1 MNDTETGLLH
11 EALARLPFSL
21 LWSHAIAT
29 ALLLAAGVWI
39 LCPTPERV
47 SAPFVGFGYSWE
59 PKFFAR
65 LRFSSSASLMIQE
78 GYSKWKDSMYKIC
91 RQDGDLV
98 VLSRKYVDEL
108 KSLPAERLSA
118 IDGLNFGGRYSGIDI
133 LSQSDIGTRAIQVR
147 APPDPKVLEAIAE
160 AEADENHTQSE
171 PSVGGNEKRAR
182 VCASERSPDA
192 ENHRPHHEP
201 ALRWATSLSRPRMVR
216 SRLRPC
222 AQRIVPPF
230 IRPLLNLLL
239 PTRWRYEA
247 AIRRC
252 QRLLVPE
259 ILRRRLQGSEGGYE
273 KPDDLLQ
280 GIMDLSTDDNGAENV
295 AQRQITITLVAGHS
309 TAAAG
314 SHALFDLVARPRYA
328 EEIRAEAE
336 AEAEA
341 MGAEKYSS
349 NKLWKLDSFLR
360 ECVRRYPAPRAPL
373 MRNFSLLGFHRIVRD
388 PAGITLHDGV
398 QLPVGT
404 HICVAPYSISSD
416 ADIVENPNDFDGL
429 RYYRQRCEDPAHAM
443 QHQHATADKSHM
455 HFGYGPWSCPGRFMA
470 SDELKMILSTLLVR
484 YEFRFPGGTSRPAN
498 GHVDEFPYVE
508 PSTALLM
515 RRRRDVDGS

>member
-21 LWSHAIAT
+21 LWSYAIAT

-47 SAPFVGFGYSWE
+47 SAPFVGFRYSWE

-78 GYSKWKDSMYKIC
+78 GYSK
-91 RQDGDLV
+91 
-98 VLSRKYVDEL
+98 
-108 KSLPAERLSA
+108 
-118 IDGLNFGGRYSGIDI
+118 NFGGRYSGIDI
-133 LSQSDIGTRAIQVR
+133 LSQSDIRTRAIQTR
-147 APPDPKVLEAIAE
+147 ITP
-160 AEADENHTQSE
+160 N
-171 PSVGGNEKRAR
+171 
-182 VCASERSPDA
+182 
-192 ENHRPHHEP
+192 
-201 ALRWATSLSRPRMVR
+201 LSRLSAAMRNELEFALQNDVPDCQDWTSVSIQPLMLKIIGRITN
-216 SRLRPC
+216 RLFVGLPLCRDPEWFE
-222 AQRIVPPF
+222 AVSAHAHNVTITQIAIRIVPPF

-360 ECVRRYPAPRAPL
+360 ESQRHNPP
-373 MRNFSLLGFHRIVRD
+373 SLLGFHRIVRD